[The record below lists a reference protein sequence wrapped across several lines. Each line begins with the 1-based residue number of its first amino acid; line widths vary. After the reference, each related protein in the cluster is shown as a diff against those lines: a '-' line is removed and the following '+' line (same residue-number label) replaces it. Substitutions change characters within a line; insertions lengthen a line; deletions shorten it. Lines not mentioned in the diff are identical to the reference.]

1 MAELSPFHL
10 AIPVND
16 IEITQKFYT
25 EIIGCSVGRRSK
37 TWIDFNF
44 FGHQVSAHL
53 KPEATEKIQTNPVDG
68 KNVPVRHFGIVL
80 EWDIWHQF
88 VEELNGKSVEYLIE
102 PTVRFKGQVGEQ
114 ATFFI
119 VDPSGNALE
128 FKSFMNQ
135 AQLFK
140 HE

>member
-1 MAELSPFHL
+1 MAELYPFHL

-25 EIIGCSVGRRSK
+25 EIIGCTIGRRSK

-53 KPEATEKIQTNPVDG
+53 KPEATEKTQTNSVDG
-68 KNVPVRHFGIVL
+68 NNVPVRHFGIVL
-80 EWDIWHQF
+80 EWDIWHRF

-102 PTVRFKGQVGEQ
+102 PMIKFKGQVGEQ

-119 VDPSGNALE
+119 VDPGGNALE
-128 FKSFMNQ
+128 FKSFRNK